1 MKRITPLFYL
11 SFLLL
16 MVFVCL
22 PVPGHAESGTCGEN
36 ITWTYEKGGLFI
48 SGTGEMDTTPP
59 GHIAGAT
66 RAPWYD
72 LRDKITYVVIEPGI
86 TSISSYAFWHC
97 HALITVTIPDTV
109 TTIGESAFNEC
120 WALENIHLPSGITEI
135 PKNAFTN
142 CSSLAQL
149 TLPENLET
157 IGDSAFQGCQKLS
170 DIVLPQTLHSIG
182 AHAFSG
188 CASLTEIVIPD
199 AITFIPDYAFCG
211 CSALHALTLPANLQN
226 IGDFAFSS
234 CNSLPTLTLPPTV
247 KKIEMQ
253 AFGGCS
259 ALRKVYIS
267 DLAAWC
273 QISYDGYIRS
283 NPLLNGASLYLNG
296 EMITDLVIPEEVT
309 RINMGA
315 FTGCRGLRSVTLPEG
330 RTNIPMH
337 LFQSCPDLTTVTI
350 PSTVTEIQSF
360 AFDQCPNLTT
370 VIFCGKMQQL
380 SQIQILGGNDPLLTA
395 TWTLSDPLSIVR
407 DVAPK
412 AIRNASIVQCVVLG
426 IQLLI
431 AFFVILRSKRS
442 GFF

>member
-1 MKRITPLFYL
+1 MKRITHLFCL

-120 WALENIHLPSGITEI
+120 WALENIQLPSGITEI
-135 PKNAFTN
+135 PKKAFTY
-142 CSSLAQL
+142 CTSLAQL
-149 TLPENLET
+149 TLPENLKT

-199 AITFIPDYAFCG
+199 AITYISDYAFCG
-211 CSALHALTLPANLQN
+211 CSALHALTLPANLQD
-226 IGDFAFSS
+226 IGTFAFSS

-247 KKIEMQ
+247 TKIEWN

-259 ALRKVYIS
+259 ALRKVFIS

-273 QISYDGYIRS
+273 RISYGDSQS

-309 RINMGA
+309 RINALA
-315 FTGCRGLRSVTLPEG
+315 FAGCRGLRSVTLPEG
-330 RTNIPMH
+330 RTSIPAYA
-337 LFQSCPDLTTVTI
+337 FKCCPDLTTVTI
-350 PSTVTEIQSF
+350 PSTVTEIQSL
-360 AFDQCPNLTT
+360 AFDQCPKLTT

-380 SQIQILGGNDPLLTA
+380 SQIQILRGNDPLLNA
-395 TWTLSDPLSIVR
+395 TWTLSDPLAIVR

-412 AIRNASIVQCVVLG
+412 AIRNASIVQCIVLG

>member
-1 MKRITPLFYL
+1 MKRITHLFCL

-22 PVPGHAESGTCGEN
+22 PVPSHAESGTCGEN

-120 WALENIHLPSGITEI
+120 WALENIQLPSGITEI
-135 PKNAFTN
+135 PKNAFTY
-142 CSSLAQL
+142 CTSLAQL
-149 TLPENLET
+149 TLPENLKT
-157 IGDSAFQGCQKLS
+157 IGDYAFQGCQKLS
-170 DIVLPQTLHSIG
+170 DIVLPQTLRSIG
-182 AHAFSG
+182 TNAFG
-188 CASLTEIVIPD
+188 ACASLTEIVIPD

-211 CSALHALTLPANLQN
+211 CSALHALTLPANLQS
-226 IGDFAFSS
+226 IGAFAFSS

-247 KKIEMQ
+247 TKIEWN

-259 ALRKVYIS
+259 ALRKVFIS

-273 QISYDGYIRS
+273 RISYGDSQS

-296 EMITDLVIPEEVT
+296 EMITDLVIPEDVT
-309 RINMGA
+309 RINAVA
-315 FTGCRGLRSVTLPEG
+315 FAGCRGLRSVTLPEG
-330 RTNIPMH
+330 RTSIPAYA
-337 LFQSCPDLTTVTI
+337 FQCCPDLTTVTI
-350 PSTVTEIQSF
+350 PSTVTEIQSL
-360 AFDQCPNLTT
+360 AFYQCPKLTT

-380 SQIQILGGNDPLLTA
+380 SQIQIGEGNDPLLTA
-395 TWTLSDPLSIVR
+395 TWTLSDPLAIVR

-412 AIRNASIVQCVVLG
+412 AIHNASIVQCVVLG
-426 IQLLI
+426 IELLI
-431 AFFVILRSKRS
+431 AFFVILRSNRS